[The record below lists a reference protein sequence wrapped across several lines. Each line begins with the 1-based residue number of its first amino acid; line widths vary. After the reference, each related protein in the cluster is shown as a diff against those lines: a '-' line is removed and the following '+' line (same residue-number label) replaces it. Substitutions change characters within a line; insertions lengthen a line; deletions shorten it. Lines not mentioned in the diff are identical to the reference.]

1 MKDSWIQEKLFDVLE
16 MFLPKW
22 SIIIGLFL
30 ITLSIVSIGI
40 MYLFEHF
47 HFICPPSLFKLTIL
61 IILMAIAYTLVISA
75 IAVIKNIRM
84 SKPGEIFKGEWK
96 NTFSCPPE
104 APPSDP
110 PEKFEVR
117 NGNQY
122 ICWGEHRFNIINFRI
137 DKKKKKLY
145 FTKVYVTVP
154 NNFNR
159 YNDLTIEDTSKMDHF
174 SGMETG
180 DAKERLTKVDY
191 QKIKYSS

>member
-30 ITLSIVSIGI
+30 ITLSFVLIGS

-47 HFICPPSLFKLTIL
+47 ILACPAWLFNLTML
-61 IILMAIAYTLVISA
+61 IILIAITYVLVISVIA
-75 IAVIKNIRM
+75 IIKNVKM
-84 SKPGEIFKGEWK
+84 SKPEKIFKGEWK
-96 NTFSCPPE
+96 NVFRCPPE
-104 APPSDP
+104 APPCDP

-122 ICWGEHRFNIINFRI
+122 ICWGEHRFNIINFKI

-159 YNDLTIEDTSKMDHF
+159 HNDLNIEDLDTMDHF
-174 SGMETG
+174 HGTETG
-180 DAKERLTKVDY
+180 DAKDRLTMVDY
-191 QKIKYSS
+191 KKIKYSS